1 MYFYIL
7 QITRLGNTLGKNFNL
22 TFPVVLDYQAY
33 HIHISCTYFY
43 ISMERELAVHIMKYY
58 RITNIDSHCR
68 GYEIENSSDLLMIS

>member
-33 HIHISCTYFY
+33 IFLHIS
-43 ISMERELAVHIMKYY
+43 SMERELAVHIMKYY
-58 RITNIDSHCR
+58 HITNTDSHCR
-68 GYEIENSSDLLMIS
+68 RYEIENSSDLQ